1 MSNTIQISTTE
12 MKKISDFVAASEGHL
27 NKQASFE
34 KAAGQEIEE
43 IVGNL
48 VNAGVIDPSLKEASI
63 TAMKEDPVEVI
74 SCLKK
79 ASEYVELAQSTGNEA
94 TDKSASAPEMKADER
109 FEQILLGN
117 LSSN

>member
-1 MSNTIQISTTE
+1 MSTIQVSTTE

-34 KAAGQEIEE
+34 KAAGQEIEA
-43 IVGNL
+43 IVGSL
-48 VNAGVIDPSLKEASI
+48 VDAGVIDPTLKEASV

-79 ASEYVELAQSTGNEA
+79 ACEYVALAQATGDSS
-94 TDKSASAPEMKADER
+94 TDKSASEAEMSADDR
-109 FEQILLGN
+109 FEQRLLGN
-117 LSSN
+117 L